1 MSTIKDAIIN
11 SATEQFRGLFES
23 NFERI
28 RKAATETFIDDDE
41 QNDLRAKV
49 SVVVEFDAVAEVSR
63 VSVKLGWSA
72 RYRDESEAEVDPN
85 QTKLALEGGA
95 E

>member
-1 MSTIKDAIIN
+1 MNTIKQAIIN

-23 NFERI
+23 NFENI
-28 RKAATETFIDDDE
+28 RKSATESFIDDE
-41 QNDLRAKV
+41 NQNELRAKV

-63 VSVKLGWSA
+63 VTVKLGWSA

>member
-1 MSTIKDAIIN
+1 MSTIKEAIIN
-11 SATEQFRGLFES
+11 SATEQFRSLFES
-23 NFERI
+23 NFENI
-28 RKAATETFIDDDE
+28 RKAATETFIDDDAQHE
-41 QNDLRAKV
+41 LRAKV

-85 QTKLALEGGA
+85 QTKLPLAGGA

>member
-1 MSTIKDAIIN
+1 MSTIKEAIIN

-41 QNDLRAKV
+41 QNELRAKV
-49 SVVVEFDAVAEVSR
+49 SVVAESDADAEVSR

-85 QTKLALEGGA
+85 QTKLPLEGGA